1 MPRALDRVLQE
12 DGARPWAPG
21 RRHTLNLEGVANG
34 SPCTWSTWSVNRSRV
49 HAPFKS
55 LYPLYPEL
63 SSCSSFD
70 LSATSSRMDS
80 HPRRTLA
87 DDDIPPAPPGHPV
100 MTFRLR
106 NLLGFLVVAASAS
119 LCVPADA
126 QEAVTVIRNG
136 RVLDGSG
143 NPWIRADVVLRG
155 DRVVRV
161 GDASEIRAD
170 RVVDA
175 TGLYVAPGFIDVH
188 SHAGPGLTTPELS
201 HAEPLLAMGLTTV
214 FVNPDGGG
222 PVDQAAQREALLAD
236 GLGVNVA
243 QLVPHGSVRSE
254 VMGAE
259 DRHAT
264 PGELERMRSLVI
276 AGMEQG
282 AWGLSSGTFY
292 VPGSYAPPEEIETLA
307 VDVARYG
314 GAYTSHYRDES
325 TYSVGLIAAVD
336 EVINVGRVAGIPAV
350 LTHVKALGPLVWGYG
365 QAIVSRVE
373 RAREEGVQVFADQ
386 YPYTASATGLE
397 AALLP
402 RWSQAG
408 GRDALL
414 TRMANPD
421 TMARILDGMAEGL
434 IRRGGADRIQFRRY
448 RPDPSIEGRLLSEVA
463 AERGQDPLETAA
475 DLIRAGSV
483 SIVSYNMHD
492 DDVETLMVQPWTM
505 TSSDGGLVA
514 MGDGVPHP
522 RTYGAFARKLRLY
535 VREKRTVDLAHAIR
549 SMTSLPATVFG
560 LPDRG
565 VLREG
570 AVADVIVFDL
580 AAVRDVAEF
589 TDPHHYSEGM
599 VHVFVNGEATIS
611 DGDFTGRRPGRVL
624 RKAR

>member
-1 MPRALDRVLQE
+1 MIRLLRFALLSLIFLI
-12 DGARPWAPG
+12 P
-21 RRHTLNLEGVANG
+21 LLG
-34 SPCTWSTWSVNRSRV
+34 SPNW
-49 HAPFKS
+49 
-55 LYPLYPEL
+55 
-63 SSCSSFD
+63 
-70 LSATSSRMDS
+70 
-80 HPRRTLA
+80 
-87 DDDIPPAPPGHPV
+87 
-100 MTFRLR
+100 
-106 NLLGFLVVAASAS
+106 AAS
-119 LCVPADA
+119 
-126 QEAVTVIRNG
+126 QESVTVIRNG

-143 NPWIRADVVLRG
+143 NPWMYADVVIQG
-155 DRVVRV
+155 DRIIRV
-161 GDASEIRAD
+161 GDASDVRAD
-170 RVVDA
+170 RVIDA
-175 TGLYVAPGFIDVH
+175 AGLYVTPGFIDVH
-188 SHAGPGLTTPELS
+188 SHAGPGLTAPELS

-243 QLVPHGSVRSE
+243 QLVPHGSIRSE

-264 PGELERMRSLVI
+264 SPELERMRSLVI

-292 VPGSYAPPEEIETLA
+292 VPGSYAPPEEIEELA
-307 VDVARYG
+307 KDVARYG
-314 GAYTSHYRDES
+314 GSYTSHYRDES

-336 EVINVGRVAGIPAV
+336 EVINVGRVAELPVV

-365 QAIVSRVE
+365 QAIVARVD
-373 RAREEGVQVFADQ
+373 RARAEGIEVFADQ

-421 TMARILDGMAEGL
+421 TMARIREGMEEGL
-434 IRRGGADRIQFRRY
+434 VRRGGADRIQFRRY
-448 RPDPSIEGRLLSEVA
+448 RPDPSIEGRLLSDVA
-463 AERGQDPLETAA
+463 ADRGQDPIETAS
-475 DLIRAGSV
+475 DLIRRGSV

-505 TSSDGGLVA
+505 TSSDGGLGV
-514 MGDGVPHP
+514 MGEGVPHP

-535 VREKRTVDLAHAIR
+535 VNEKGTVGLTEAIR
-549 SMTSLPATVFG
+549 SMTSLPAAVFHM
-560 LPDRG
+560 PERG
-565 VLREG
+565 MLREG
-570 AVADVIVFDL
+570 MIADVAVFDL
-580 AAVRDVAEF
+580 ASVRDVAEY
-589 TDPHHYSEGM
+589 TDPHHFSEGM
-599 VHVFVNGEATIS
+599 VHVFVNGVAVIA
-611 DGDFTGRRPGRVL
+611 DGDFTGQRSGRVL